1 VNLVLE
7 SVTRTLLA
15 QEICVVV
22 GVLGNCGL
30 AFINGS
36 MVCVVIGR
44 GMVEKKCPK
53 QVKKMGCKSKVR
65 VR

>member
-15 QEICVVV
+15 QEICVVE

-30 AFINGS
+30 AFNDGS
-36 MVCVVIGR
+36 MVCVVIGG
-44 GMVEKKCPK
+44 GMVEKK
-53 QVKKMGCKSKVR
+53 
-65 VR
+65 

>member
-1 VNLVLE
+1 
-7 SVTRTLLA
+7 LA

-30 AFINGS
+30 AFIDGS
-36 MVCVVIGR
+36 MVCVVIGG
-44 GMVEKKCPK
+44 GMVEKKCLK